1 MSVTVQEFGTIAAA
15 IKAAWPNANIM
26 PDNKSKDIWYT
37 MLHDIEY
44 PICLNAIKQL
54 MSTSKFAPSIAEI
67 RERCAGVCHETRD
80 WGAAWDEV
88 LRAIRF
94 HGMYQEQEALLSM
107 SEDTRICVRRIGFQN
122 ICLSEN
128 ITADR
133 ANFRMIYEAMTKDK
147 KEMLQLPENVRRDQ
161 ERIRLIAADTV
172 RQLEAK
178 QEAE

>member
-1 MSVTVQEFGTIAAA
+1 
-15 IKAAWPNANIM
+15 
-26 PDNKSKDIWYT
+26 

-44 PICLNAIKQL
+44 PVCLNAIKQL

-88 LRAIRF
+88 LRAVRF
-94 HGMYQEQEALLSM
+94 YGMYQEEAALQNM
-107 SEDTRICVRRIGFQN
+107 SEDTRACVRRIGFQN

-133 ANFRMIYEAMTKDK
+133 ANFRMIYEAMSREK
-147 KEMLQLPENVRRDQ
+147 KEMLQLPEKVRSEQ
-161 ERIRLIAADTV
+161 ERFRALATETV
-172 RQLEAK
+172 KQLEK
-178 QEAE
+178 K

>member
-1 MSVTVQEFGTIAAA
+1 MTVQEFGTIAAA

-26 PDNKSKDIWYT
+26 PDKQSKDIWYT

-44 PICLNAIKQL
+44 PVCLNAIKQL

-88 LRAIRF
+88 LRAVRF
-94 HGMYQEQEALLSM
+94 YGMYQEEAALQNM
-107 SEDTRICVRRIGFQN
+107 SEDTRACVRRIGFQN

-133 ANFRMIYEAMTKDK
+133 ANFRMIYEAMSREK
-147 KEMLQLPENVRRDQ
+147 KEMLQLPEKVRSEQ
-161 ERIRLIAADTV
+161 ERFRALATETV
-172 RQLEAK
+172 KQLEK
-178 QEAE
+178 K

>member
-1 MSVTVQEFGTIAAA
+1 M
-15 IKAAWPNANIM
+15 
-26 PDNKSKDIWYT
+26 
-37 MLHDIEY
+37 
-44 PICLNAIKQL
+44 
-54 MSTSKFAPSIAEI
+54 
-67 RERCAGVCHETRD
+67 
-80 WGAAWDEV
+80 
-88 LRAIRF
+88 
-94 HGMYQEQEALLSM
+94 
-107 SEDTRICVRRIGFQN
+107 RRIGFQN

-133 ANFRMIYEAMTKDK
+133 ANFRMIYEAMTKEK

>member
-1 MSVTVQEFGTIAAA
+1 MTVQEFGTIAAA

-26 PDNKSKDIWYT
+26 PDKQSKDIWYT

-44 PICLNAIKQL
+44 PICLNAVKQL

-67 RERCAGVCHETRD
+67 RERCVGVSHEVKD

-94 HGMYQEQEALLSM
+94 YGMYQEEEALQSM
-107 SEDTRICVRRIGFQN
+107 SKDARICVKRIGFQN

-133 ANFRMIYEAMTKDK
+133 ANFRMIYETLSKQN
-147 KEMLQLPENVRRDQ
+147 KESMQLPENVRKDQ
-161 ERIRLIAADTV
+161 ERIRLLATETV
-172 RQLEAK
+172 RQLEEK
-178 QEAE
+178 S

>member
-80 WGAAWDEV
+80 IAEHERGYTYLCEAYRFPKYLP
-88 LRAIRF
+88 LREY
-94 HGMYQEQEALLSM
+94 HG
-107 SEDTRICVRRIGFQN
+107 
-122 ICLSEN
+122 
-128 ITADR
+128 
-133 ANFRMIYEAMTKDK
+133 
-147 KEMLQLPENVRRDQ
+147 
-161 ERIRLIAADTV
+161 
-172 RQLEAK
+172 
-178 QEAE
+178 